1 MELRS
6 THRLQT
12 PPFKR
17 RTQISSMN
25 SLELEVE
32 VGRIARAMMTRNSEI
47 GKELIE
53 YLRTQLTIEAVA
65 GVVIVSIERLIWFDV
80 DAVFWTIENLIP
92 ADVMHE
98 IRRMTTVV
106 FYQRLISKKFV
117 PGQDFSVDANGKL
130 LVSDRARTAM
140 FTR

>member
-1 MELRS
+1 M
-6 THRLQT
+6 
-12 PPFKR
+12 
-17 RTQISSMN
+17 SSMN

>member
-1 MELRS
+1 
-6 THRLQT
+6 
-12 PPFKR
+12 
-17 RTQISSMN
+17 MN

-32 VGRIARAMMTRNSEI
+32 VGRIARAMMTRNSAI

-92 ADVMHE
+92 ADVMQE

-106 FYQRLISKKFV
+106 FYQRLISKKFIL
-117 PGQDFSVDANGKL
+117 GKDFSVDANGKL
-130 LVSDRARTAM
+130 LVSDRAKTAM

>member
-1 MELRS
+1 M
-6 THRLQT
+6 
-12 PPFKR
+12 
-17 RTQISSMN
+17 SSMN

-32 VGRIARAMMTRNSEI
+32 VGRIARAMMTRNSAI

-92 ADVMHE
+92 ADVMQE

-106 FYQRLISKKFV
+106 FYQRLISKKFIL
-117 PGQDFSVDANGKL
+117 GKDFSVDANGKL
-130 LVSDRARTAM
+130 LVSDRAKTAM